1 MKLMEVVREALRTK
15 GYAYKTERTYLNW
28 IRRYI
33 RFHLPSHPRDVAAE
47 GVKKFVTHLAVDGNV
62 SGGTQNQAL
71 AALLFLYR
79 VLGVELGDIELIR
92 AKKDK
97 RLPTVLSV
105 DEVMQVLENMNGVY
119 RIMAEIMYGGGLRLN
134 ECLTLRVKDVDLF
147 NRRITLRDT
156 KSNQDRVTCLPSSII
171 PALQLHLAKIKAQH
185 TEDLANGYGE
195 VQLPF
200 ALEKKYPRA
209 PFEWGW
215 QYIFPA
221 AQFSTDPRSGH
232 VRRHHIFE
240 TSVQR
245 AVKEAA
251 RKANISKPVGPHT
264 LRHCFA
270 THLLEG
276 GTDIRT
282 IQDLLGHKD
291 LKTTMIYTHVVGGSA
306 VRSPLDRNLEL
317 REGIMRRVV
326 VES

>member
-1 MKLMEVVREALRTK
+1 MKLMDVVREALRAK
-15 GYAYKTERTYLNW
+15 GYAYKTERAYLNW
-28 IRRYI
+28 IRRYV
-33 RFHLPSHPRDVAAE
+33 RFHLPRHPREAGTE
-47 GVKKFVTHLAVDGNV
+47 GVKAFLTHLAVDGNV

-79 VLGVELGDIELIR
+79 VLGVELGDLELVR
-92 AKKDK
+92 ARKDS

-105 DEVMQVLENMNGVY
+105 DDVMRVLENMTGVY

-134 ECLTLRVKDVDLF
+134 ECLKLRVKDVDLF
-147 NRRITLRDT
+147 HRTITLRDT
-156 KSNQDRVTCLPSSII
+156 KSNCDRVTCLAVSVV
-171 PALQLHLAKIKAQH
+171 PALQLHLARVQAQH

-195 VQLPF
+195 VELPF

-215 QYIFPA
+215 QYVFPA

-232 VRRHHIFE
+232 VQRHHIFE

-251 RKANISKPVGPHT
+251 RKAKISKPVGPHT

-291 LKTTMIYTHVVGGSA
+291 LKTTMIYTHVAGGAA
-306 VRSPLDRNLEL
+306 VKSPLDRNLEL